1 MLHIKLLSA
10 TVLTSVAV
18 AICSVPA
25 SAATVP
31 SPESP
36 GCRGKIV
43 AYINHISGPSGA
55 SGNPA
60 SSAGPG
66 YFLKEETHEAVHG
79 AMEFCT

>member
-1 MLHIKLLSA
+1 MLQTKLLSA
-10 TVLTSVAV
+10 AVLTSVAV
-18 AICSVPA
+18 AGFSASA

-31 SPESP
+31 SPEGP

-55 SGNPA
+55 SGNPS

-66 YFLKEETHEAVHG
+66 YFLKGETSAAVH
-79 AMEFCT
+79 AAKEFCS